1 MSKKILALVIAILTL
16 LLAGCHG
23 GDTTPIT
30 ENFHLK
36 AIVKSN
42 DGGDRLEVEV
52 IESDYAFGIY
62 IVHTSNAAF
71 INAEGEAISPSDI
84 QVGDTVEITYSG
96 QVMMSYPP
104 QIVALKVKKI

>member
-1 MSKKILALVIAILTL
+1 MKKYLAIA
-16 LLAGCHG
+16 LAMLMLIMVGCQST
-23 GDTTPIT
+23 DNDPIT

>member
-1 MSKKILALVIAILTL
+1 MKKYLAVA
-16 LLAGCHG
+16 LAMLMLMMVGCQST
-23 GDTTPIT
+23 DNDPIT
-30 ENFHLK
+30 GNFHLK

-52 IESDYAFGIY
+52 IESDYAFGIH
-62 IVHTSNAAF
+62 IVHTSNAVF

-84 QVGDTVEITYSG
+84 QIGDTVEITYSG

-104 QIVALKVKKI
+104 QIVALKIKKL

>member
-1 MSKKILALVIAILTL
+1 MKKYLAIA
-16 LLAGCHG
+16 LAMLMLMMVGCQST
-23 GDTTPIT
+23 DNDPIT

-52 IESDYAFGIY
+52 IESDYAFGIH
-62 IVHTSNAAF
+62 IVHTSNATF

-104 QIVALKVKKI
+104 QIVGLKVKKL

>member
-1 MSKKILALVIAILTL
+1 MKKYLALALAVLTL
-16 LLAGCHG
+16 LTVGCQSTDNDSING
-23 GDTTPIT
+23 R
-30 ENFHLK
+30 FHLK

-52 IESDYAFGIY
+52 IESDYAFGIH

>member
-1 MSKKILALVIAILTL
+1 MKKYLAIA
-16 LLAGCHG
+16 LAMLMFMTVGCQST
-23 GDTTPIT
+23 DNDPIT

-104 QIVALKVKKI
+104 QIVALKIKKL

>member
-1 MSKKILALVIAILTL
+1 MKKYLAIA
-16 LLAGCHG
+16 LAMLMLMTVGCQST
-23 GDTTPIT
+23 DNDPIT

-71 INAEGEAISPSDI
+71 INAEGEAISPTDI

-104 QIVALKVKKI
+104 QIVAMKVKKI

>member
-1 MSKKILALVIAILTL
+1 MKKYLAIA
-16 LLAGCHG
+16 LAMLMLMMVGCQST
-23 GDTTPIT
+23 DNDPIT

-42 DGGDRLEVEV
+42 DGGDRLEVEGV
-52 IESDYAFGIY
+52 ESDYAFGIY